1 MTNTSAPPQVDLS
14 IIIVNYNTAALLQG
28 CLDSIRTQTGA
39 SFEILVVDNASHDDS
54 VARVK
59 KHFPAVNLL
68 ASPTNLGFAKANNLA
83 LRQAKGR
90 FVFFLNPDTEVIPG
104 CFAATLAYMDNHP
117 EIGMA
122 GTRVIFPDGRPQ
134 SSVEYSYP
142 GARYARQ
149 ETTGLPGT
157 IAWLLG
163 ASLIARPEVL
173 ARTGGFD
180 ERFFLYG
187 EDVDLG
193 FMVRKLGWEL
203 GFIAEACI
211 VHWEGQSE
219 RRSLPVQVLRK
230 KLAAELL
237 FYQKHYTVRS
247 ITRIKRINRLKAN
260 WRLLTLRLAL
270 PFVRD
275 REKQRQQIGRYQTIR
290 EMFSS

>member
-1 MTNTSAPPQVDLS
+1 MTNSVTPFPIDLS
-14 IIIVNYNTAALLQG
+14 IIIVNYNTAELLQG
-28 CLDSIRTQTGA
+28 CLESMQTQTGA
-39 SFEILVVDNASHDDS
+39 SFEIFVVDNASHDDS

-83 LRQAKGR
+83 LRQATGR
-90 FVFFLNPDTEVIPG
+90 FIYFLNPDTEVTPG
-104 CFAATLAYMDNHP
+104 CFSAMLTYMDAHP
-117 EIGMA
+117 AVGMA

-142 GARYARQ
+142 GDRYARQ

-219 RRSLPVQVLRK
+219 RRSLPIQVLRK

-290 EMFSS
+290 EMLS